1 MEVGELLPASVLD
14 QGGAGGT
21 NCGFTTFQQ
30 CLETVSGIGGFCQRN
45 NLYLDHIRRTGS
57 VALSVPVDRFCAI
70 IRQLRKV
77 NCDPSRLL
85 TAIGTDTILTMSHSE
100 C

>member
-1 MEVGELLPASVLD
+1 MEGGKLLPTSVREKTARAVRIGLHNLS
-14 QGGAGGT
+14 T
-21 NCGFTTFQQ
+21 I
-30 CLETVSGIGGFCQRN
+30 SGDRKRYRRVLSRN
-45 NLYLDHIRRTGS
+45 NLYLDHIRRTAS
-57 VALSVPVDRFCAI
+57 VASSVPADRFCAI

-85 TAIGTDTILTMSHSE
+85 TDIGTDTILTLSHSE